1 VVMTDDRWAAVA
13 RATMRGQQRCRIDFE
28 AVGGMVRDILAR
40 LCRCDRIRRA
50 EQQSANLPVLRC
62 RRQSDNPIEDAA

>member
-40 LCRCDRIRRA
+40 LCRRDGTRRT
-50 EQQSANLPVLRC
+50 EQQSANLLRRRC
-62 RRQSDNPIEDAA
+62 RRPCKDPIEDAA